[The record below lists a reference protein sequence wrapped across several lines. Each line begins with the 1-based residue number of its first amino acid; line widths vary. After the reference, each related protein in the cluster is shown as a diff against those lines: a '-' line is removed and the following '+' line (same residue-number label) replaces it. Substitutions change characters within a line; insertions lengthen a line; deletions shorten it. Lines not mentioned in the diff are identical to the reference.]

1 MAIRNT
7 TRRNFRNI
15 NNRRNV
21 KPSNN
26 KQSWGQIRD
35 YSLGISDS
43 DFEVSKKRNLST
55 IKNSKI
61 DVEYF
66 SDGTKRMRWSNNK
79 NDNVNKSNT
88 TFPIQKRLRNRR

>member
-1 MAIRNT
+1 ME
-7 TRRNFRNI
+7 NFFDGM